1 MERLLIGEIG
11 INHNGDLN
19 IAKKLIVMAKQSG
32 CDYVKFQKRN
42 PEVSVPNHMKN
53 KYRDTPWGYISYLD
67 YKYKIEFNKK
77 EYDEINAFCK
87 KQEIE
92 WFASVWDQD
101 SLKFMQN
108 YNLPLNKIASALIT
122 NIDLVEAI
130 ASDQKKTLI
139 STGMCTFE
147 DIDKAVNIFEKK
159 RCEYVLMHSVSSY
172 PAPEKDLNLSLITK
186 LKDKYKCQ
194 VGYSGHESSVSPSII
209 AGVLGAEYIER
220 HITLDRAM
228 WGTDQAASLSSEGL
242 KILSNV
248 YKKIDLFYGDSVK
261 TISED
266 ELKKLATMKYW

>member
-19 IAKKLIVMAKQSG
+19 IAKKLISMAKQSG

-42 PEVSVPNHMKN
+42 PEVSVPDHMKN

-67 YKYKIEFNKK
+67 YKYKIEFNKQ
-77 EYDEINAFCK
+77 EYDEINTFCK

-92 WFASVWDQD
+92 WFASVWDKD

-139 STGMCTFE
+139 STGMSTFN
-147 DIDKAVNIFEKK
+147 DIDKVVNIFEKK